1 MNRLEEILGSELW
14 SAVAEALQGKGK
26 DGKDM
31 ELAIANDGSYIPKAK
46 FDNLNRE
53 YQAQKSELAQAQEAL
68 AGIDQLQTQRDELEA
83 ALTATREEGEALR
96 LQKDQALE
104 EMQRDFYLEKSLT
117 AAGAK
122 NIKAVKALLD
132 LTTLTWEDQELKGID
147 DQIFNLK
154 EEAPYLF
161 GKEALG
167 EYTPRAG
174 AETLDYS
181 QMSDAE
187 YYRLINRK
195 G

>member
-14 SAVAEALQGKGK
+14 AEVAGALQGKGK
-26 DGKDM
+26 DGKDL
-31 ELAIANDGSYIPKAK
+31 ELAIANDGTYIPKAK

-53 YQAQKSELAQAQEAL
+53 YQNQKQELSQAQEAL
-68 AGIDQLQTQRDELEA
+68 AGLDQVQTQRDELEA
-83 ALTATREEGEALR
+83 ALAATREEGEALR
-96 LQKDQALE
+96 LEKEQALE
-104 EMQRDFYLEKSLT
+104 EIRRDFYLERSLT

-132 LTTLTWEDQELKGID
+132 PAALTWENQELKGID
-147 DQIFNLK
+147 SQILTLK

-161 GKEALG
+161 GKEAVG

-174 AETLDYS
+174 ADALDYS

-187 YYRLINRK
+187 YYRIMNKK